1 MAKIIAIKPVV
12 ILSAEES
19 SVFIEPSFA
28 ICDDVPEIEV
38 TRNSIND
45 LPVTIISYILLNM
58 VGSTLDQLHV

>member
-1 MAKIIAIKPVV
+1 MAKTIAIKPVV

-38 TRNSIND
+38 TINSINIHY
-45 LPVTIISYILLNM
+45 LMIY
-58 VGSTLDQLHV
+58 Q